1 MYEAVRSRIQFW
13 KVELLNGGEFS
24 DPTIQ
29 TAVWEDRDH
38 KLRRSHLRLNW
49 PKVLNVLRPDEA
61 DLLLVFAAG
70 MAGVPLVGGLPAGAL
85 LTAWLA
91 SKLAEVTDH
100 QTHPSIY
107 NDPMSFRVQKRGAL
121 GWVLT
126 NFDKRDDKLDRFD
139 DLPATVELTDR
150 DDSNRKITV
159 SVIRHLRNN
168 PRGAHGRTISQE
180 VDAVSPPQ
188 VRTAKVTTTSGPD
201 GRASTA
207 TLMFELARN
216 PFADGWHAYKAN
228 PKEWIAMN
236 VWRVTVGALVPAP
249 TNEGD
254 GDRHPALAR
263 DVLILFEATIEEFTT
278 DNSTPTRFRAS
289 WTPKR
294 EHARLLSDAGRVWFG
309 TSVWFTGCFEA
320 TAGLFMNYKPV
331 M

>member
-1 MYEAVRSRIQFW
+1 MDQRFSHLGVYEAVRSRIQFW

-126 NFDKRDDKLDRFD
+126 NFDK
-139 DLPATVELTDR
+139 
-150 DDSNRKITV
+150 
-159 SVIRHLRNN
+159 
-168 PRGAHGRTISQE
+168 
-180 VDAVSPPQ
+180 
-188 VRTAKVTTTSGPD
+188 PD
-201 GRASTA
+201 ESSTA
-207 TLMFELARN
+207 LMIYLPR
-216 PFADGWHAYKAN
+216 
-228 PKEWIAMN
+228 
-236 VWRVTVGALVPAP
+236 
-249 TNEGD
+249 
-254 GDRHPALAR
+254 
-263 DVLILFEATIEEFTT
+263 
-278 DNSTPTRFRAS
+278 
-289 WTPKR
+289 
-294 EHARLLSDAGRVWFG
+294 
-309 TSVWFTGCFEA
+309 
-320 TAGLFMNYKPV
+320 
-331 M
+331 